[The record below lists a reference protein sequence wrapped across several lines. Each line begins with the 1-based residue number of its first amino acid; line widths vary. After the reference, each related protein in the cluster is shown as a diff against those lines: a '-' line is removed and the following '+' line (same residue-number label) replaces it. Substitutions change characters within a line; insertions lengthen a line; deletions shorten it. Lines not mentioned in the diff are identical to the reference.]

1 MAKISTYSVVNP
13 EGDDKIIISEANGNP
28 SNVTKNVTVDG
39 LKTFIINGLP
49 IPTLQEVTT
58 SGNTT
63 TKNITTQGI
72 KSEGTRDTDLSVKIG
87 DYDGLSD
94 GTKLT
99 VDIPARTV
107 SVEANIL
114 RLKKLGGT
122 TTNITF
128 DPTISRS
135 IVIPDASGT
144 IALTSDLPS
153 ASPWNSELGNGI
165 NYQAGNVGIGTES
178 TNSDALTVD
187 GQIKSTTI
195 ETSGILVEGNA
206 TIDDN
211 LSVSGDITASEIVA
225 TNIEATNKVVSPT
238 FLGELLGTVALTTT
252 GITQPSI
259 TNNNLLAT
267 TAFVQDLLGNVVGG
281 LQFQELWDA
290 SSDIPNLSTA
300 TPNNGDFWI
309 VKVAGTTNLSGITT
323 WAVGD
328 WAIYI
333 VPSGGGTAFWQ
344 KVDNTTSL
352 TGTGTGNQVAKWS
365 GVGASTTLTDS
376 IITSTATAVGINVLA
391 PVAELEVGGEIIA
404 QSLDI
409 QTGALVQGSL
419 TVDNSATITQDL
431 AVGGNAAVTGAL
443 SAGGLAVGGNAAVT
457 GTLNVGGTT
466 TLNGSL
472 EVTGAYVEFD
482 GELSVTGTSGFTGG
496 FTSGNSG
503 TINGELTVT
512 DQVFLQNDLNV
523 TGIIFLTSDL
533 LSKITTNASGFVNI
547 LGDSAVSLDSGD
559 GLKFSVSDVFEFKG
573 STGISLYNGNSS
585 ALNAFLDV
593 SQITTSRTFQ
603 FPDNSGTVALLSD
616 LPSTTGPSEW
626 VGQIGVDLFGVPVIE
641 RTQTSTLFVG
651 DRVTTPDTFRDITF
665 TKDADGEYRIRINFT
680 PNTVPTDIAKLALQ
694 FGDNVARVYSFQ
706 QGSATSGGITVSYKE
721 FLFKTYTPV
730 GVVSAGQLLG
740 QQAAMTSVIL
750 YP

>member
-13 EGDDKIIISEANGNP
+13 EGDDKIIISEASGNP

-72 KSEGTRDTDLSVKIG
+72 KSEGTRDTDLTVKIG
-87 DYDGLSD
+87 DYDGS
-94 GTKLT
+94 GTKTKLE
-99 VDIPARTV
+99 VDVENKIV
-107 SVEANIL
+107 SVDSDIL
-114 RLKKLGGT
+114 RLNKLNGNRT
-122 TTNITF
+122 DITF
-128 DPTISRS
+128 NPTSGRS
-135 IVIPDASGT
+135 IAMPDASGT

-153 ASPWNSELGNGI
+153 ASPWNPDTNGI
-165 NYQAGNVGIGTES
+165 NYQSGNVGIGTTS
-178 TNSDALTVD
+178 GSDALTVD
-187 GQIKSTTI
+187 GQISSTSI

-206 TIDDN
+206 TIDDA
-211 LSVSGDITASEIVA
+211 LSA
-225 TNIEATNKVVSPT
+225 
-238 FLGELLGTVALTTT
+238 GTVSATSVTANTLAGNLVGTVDTSTT
-252 GITQPSI
+252 GITQPS
-259 TNNNLLAT
+259 TTDNNLLAT
-267 TAFVQDLLGNVVGG
+267 TAFVQNLLGDVVSG

-290 SSDIPNLSTA
+290 STDTPDLSTA

-309 VKVAGTTNLSGITT
+309 VKIAGTTNLSGITT

-365 GVGASTTLTDS
+365 GAGASDVLTDS
-376 IITSTATAVGINVLA
+376 IITATATAVGVNVLN
-391 PVAELEVGGEIIA
+391 PVSELEVGGEIKA
-404 QSLDI
+404 TSLDI
-409 QTGALVQGSL
+409 QTSALVQGSL
-419 TVDNSATITQDL
+419 QVDDDA
-431 AVGGNAAVTGAL
+431 GVTGAL
-443 SAGGLAVGGNAAVT
+443 SAGSLAVGGNAAVT

-482 GELSVTGTSGFTGG
+482 GDLSVAGTSGFIGG
-496 FTSGNSG
+496 FTSSNSG

-512 DQVFLQNDLNV
+512 DEVFLQNNLNV
-523 TGIIFLTSDL
+523 TGVIFLTSDL
-533 LSKITTNASGFVNI
+533 LSKITTGASGLINI
-547 LGDSAVSLDSGD
+547 VGNEAVSLDSGD

-616 LPSTTGPSEW
+616 LPATTGPSEW
-626 VGQIGVDLFGVPVIE
+626 VGQIGVDLFGVPAISK
-641 RTQTSTLFVG
+641 TQTSTLFVG
-651 DRVTTPDTFRDITF
+651 DATTTPTTFRGITF
-665 TKDADGEYRIRINFT
+665 TKDADGEYRLRVTYT
-680 PNTVPTDIAKLALQ
+680 PSTVPTDRDKLALQ
-694 FGDNVARVYSFQ
+694 FGDNVARVYSYTL
-706 QGSATSGGITVSYKE
+706 GSQSSGGITTEFKE
-721 FLFKTYTPV
+721 FLFRTYTPA

-740 QQAAMTSVIL
+740 QQAASTSVIL

>member
-13 EGDDKIIISEANGNP
+13 EGDDKIIISEASGNP

-72 KSEGTRDTDLSVKIG
+72 KSEGTRDTDLTVKIG
-87 DYDGLSD
+87 DYDGS
-94 GTKLT
+94 GTKTKLE
-99 VDIPARTV
+99 VDVENKIV
-107 SVEANIL
+107 SVDSDIL
-114 RLKKLGGT
+114 RLNKLNGNRT
-122 TTNITF
+122 DITF
-128 DPTISRS
+128 NPTSGRS
-135 IVIPDASGT
+135 IAMPDASGT

-153 ASPWNSELGNGI
+153 ASPWNPDTNGI
-165 NYQAGNVGIGTES
+165 NYQSGNVGIGTTS
-178 TNSDALTVD
+178 GSDALTVD
-187 GQIKSTTI
+187 GQISSTSI

-206 TIDDN
+206 TIDDA
-211 LSVSGDITASEIVA
+211 LSA
-225 TNIEATNKVVSPT
+225 
-238 FLGELLGTVALTTT
+238 GTVSATSVTANTLAGNLVGTVDTSTT
-252 GITQPSI
+252 GITQPS
-259 TNNNLLAT
+259 TTDNNLLAT
-267 TAFVQDLLGNVVGG
+267 TAFVQNLLGDVVSG

-290 SSDIPNLSTA
+290 STDTPDLSTA

-309 VKVAGTTNLSGITT
+309 VKIAGTTNLSGITT

-365 GVGASTTLTDS
+365 GAGASDVLTDS
-376 IITSTATAVGINVLA
+376 IIIATATAVGVNVLN
-391 PVAELEVGGEIIA
+391 PVSELEVGGEIKA
-404 QSLDI
+404 TSLDI
-409 QTGALVQGSL
+409 QTSALVQGSL
-419 TVDNSATITQDL
+419 QVDDDA
-431 AVGGNAAVTGAL
+431 GVTGAL
-443 SAGGLAVGGNAAVT
+443 SAGSLAVGGNAAVT

-482 GELSVTGTSGFTGG
+482 GDLSVAGTSGFIGG
-496 FTSGNSG
+496 FTSSNSG

-512 DQVFLQNDLNV
+512 EEVFLQNNLNV
-523 TGIIFLTSDL
+523 TGVIFLTSDL
-533 LSKITTNASGFVNI
+533 LSKITTGASGLINI
-547 LGDSAVSLDSGD
+547 VGNEAVSLDSGD

-616 LPSTTGPSEW
+616 LPATTGPSEW
-626 VGQIGVDLFGVPVIE
+626 VGQIGVDLFGVPAISK
-641 RTQTSTLFVG
+641 TQTSTLFVG
-651 DRVTTPDTFRDITF
+651 DATTTPTTFRGITF
-665 TKDADGEYRIRINFT
+665 TKDADGEYRLRVTYT
-680 PNTVPTDIAKLALQ
+680 PSTVPTDRDKLALQ
-694 FGDNVARVYSFQ
+694 FGDNVARVYSYTL
-706 QGSATSGGITVSYKE
+706 GSQSSGGITTEFKE
-721 FLFKTYTPV
+721 FLFRTYTPA

-740 QQAAMTSVIL
+740 QQAASTSVIL